1 MRQVTM
7 AWKTG
12 TPATQPGALENGAV
26 HKDWRGRVRI
36 ALIYPNRYHV
46 GMANLGFQQ
55 VYRLFNAMDDVVCE
69 RAFLP
74 PPPENRQKALI
85 TTIES
90 GRPLAD
96 FDIIAFSLSFE
107 SDYLNILSILAA
119 AGIPFFSS
127 DRPDAIHPLVI
138 AGGVACWLNP
148 EPISPF
154 IDCFLIGEAEA
165 VLPPFMTVY
174 DPGMGKRSLLKNLAQ
189 QVSGVYVPS
198 FYKVSYKADG
208 TVNTVEAL
216 CDVPEKIV
224 RVYVKDLSET
234 ATCSAILTP
243 EASFGNS
250 FLVEVSR
257 GCPHGCRFCSAGY
270 IYRPPRFRPRSL
282 LEQCL
287 QEGAVMSDQIGL
299 VGAAVSDLPEVGLL
313 CKQAL
318 LSGCRLSFSSLR
330 ADALRPELIDALR
343 QSGVKTAT
351 IAPDAGSERMRRV
364 INKGITEEDILHSA
378 EILVAEG
385 IPNLKLYFMLG
396 LPTET
401 PEDVEAVVGLC
412 KRIKQRFLQ
421 SSRVRGRIG
430 EITVSLSSFVP
441 KPVTPFQWVPMAET
455 GVLKKKIRQIK
466 SGLGGVANVKVLA
479 DVPRAAYI
487 QALLSR
493 GDRQV
498 SKMLVAAHNSDGNWP
513 QAFKASP
520 LNADFYVH
528 RLREPDERF
537 PWDFMDHGIKKE
549 FLFREYQ
556 RAIAEKVS
564 PVCPMR
570 ADCTFCGV
578 CGHSSPDLD

>member
-1 MRQVTM
+1 M

-12 TPATQPGALENGAV
+12 TPVTQPGALETGAV

-90 GRPLAD
+90 DRPLAD

-107 SDYLNILSILAA
+107 SDYPTILSILATA
-119 AGIPFFSS
+119 RIPIFSS
-127 DRPDAIHPLVI
+127 DRPNAPHPLVI

-165 VLPPFMTVY
+165 ILPRFMAAY
-174 DPGMGKRSLLKNLAQ
+174 DPGMAKIALLKNLAQ
-189 QVSGVYVPS
+189 KVPGVYVPS
-198 FYKVSYKADG
+198 FYQVSYKPDG
-208 TVNTVEAL
+208 TVETMEAI

-234 ATCSAILTP
+234 ATCSVILAP

-282 LEQCL
+282 LERCL
-287 QEGAVMSDQIGL
+287 REGAAISDQMGL
-299 VGAAVSDLPEVGLL
+299 VGAAVSDLPEVSLL

-330 ADALRPELIDALR
+330 ADALRPELIDVLKK
-343 QSGVKTAT
+343 SGVKTAT
-351 IAPDAGSERMRRV
+351 IAPDAGSERMRRI
-364 INKGITEEDILHSA
+364 INKGITEEDILNA
-378 EILVAEG
+378 AGLLVAEG

-396 LPTET
+396 LPAES
-401 PEDVEAVVGLC
+401 PEDVEAVVSLC
-412 KRIKQRFLQ
+412 KRIKERFLQ
-421 SSRVRGRIG
+421 SSRTLGRIG

-441 KPVTPFQWVPMAET
+441 KPVTPFQWVGMAET
-455 GVLKKKIRQIK
+455 SALKKKIRQIK
-466 SGLGGVANVKVLA
+466 AGLGRVANLRIIA

-498 SKMLVAAHNSDGNWP
+498 SKLLVAAHDSGGNWP
-513 QAFKASP
+513 QAFKQSAVD
-520 LNADFYVH
+520 ADFYVH
-528 RLREPDERF
+528 RLREPEEHF
-537 PWDFMDHGIKKE
+537 PWDFMDHGVKKE

-556 RAIAEKVS
+556 RALAEKGS
-564 PVCPMR
+564 PICPMSG
-570 ADCTFCGV
+570 DCSICGV
-578 CGHSSPDLD
+578 CGHSPSDLE

>member
-1 MRQVTM
+1 M
-7 AWKTG
+7 ARKTG
-12 TPATQPGALENGAV
+12 TPATQPPGALESGAV

-74 PPPENRQKALI
+74 PPPKNRRKALI

-90 GRPLAD
+90 GRPLTD

-107 SDYLNILSILAA
+107 SDYPHLLSILDD
-119 AGIPFFSS
+119 AGIPLFSS
-127 DRPDAIHPLVI
+127 DRPGATYPLVI

-154 IDCFLIGEAEA
+154 IDCFLMGEAE
-165 VLPPFMTVY
+165 VILSPFMGAY
-174 DPGMGKRSLLKNLAQ
+174 DSGTEKASLLKYMARNVA
-189 QVSGVYVPS
+189 GIYVPS
-198 FYKVSYKADG
+198 LYRVCYKLDG
-208 TVNTVEAL
+208 TVDRFEAL
-216 CDVPEKIV
+216 FDVPERIV
-224 RVYVKDLSET
+224 RVYVTDLSET
-234 ATCSAILTP
+234 ATCSAILAP

-250 FLVEVSR
+250 YLVEVSR

-270 IYRPPRFRPRSL
+270 IYRPPRFRSQRL

-287 QEGAVMSDQIGL
+287 REGAAMSDQVGL
-299 VGAAVSDLPEVGLL
+299 VGAAVSDLPEVGRL
-313 CKQAL
+313 CEQAL

-330 ADALRPELIDALR
+330 ADALRPELIKALK
-343 QSGVKTAT
+343 QSDVKTAT

-364 INKGITEEDILHSA
+364 INKGISEEDILHAA
-378 EILVAEG
+378 ELLVAEG

-396 LPTET
+396 LPSET
-401 PEDVEAVVGLC
+401 SEDVAAVVSLC

-421 SSRVRGRIG
+421 SSRARGRIG

-441 KPVTPFQWVPMAET
+441 KPVTPFQWAAMAET
-455 GVLKKKIRQIK
+455 SLLKKKIRQIRA
-466 SGLGGVANVKVLA
+466 GLGRVANLRVNA

-498 SKMLVAAHNSDGNWP
+498 SKILKAAHDAGGNWP
-513 QAFKASP
+513 QALKASP
-520 LNADFYVH
+520 LSADFYVL
-528 RLREPDERF
+528 RLRDPEECF
-537 PWDFMDHGIKKE
+537 PWDFLDHGIKKA
-549 FLFREYQ
+549 FLLREYQ
-556 RAIAEKVS
+556 RALAEKVS
-564 PVCPMR
+564 PDCPMSS
-570 ADCTFCGV
+570 DCTRCGV
-578 CGHSSPDLD
+578 CKASSSRHE